1 MEAVARVVAVGD
13 GRAQLS
19 CQVAPSCRSCGEG
32 RGCGL
37 RLLARDRNI
46 VLDLPDPPE
55 GGVRLVAGQ
64 AVTVAIP
71 DDDVLRAAA
80 LAYLPALLGLLAGA
94 FLGSWLGGGADG
106 PVALGS
112 MLGAACGWWP
122 ARGWARRR
130 LSRVSVQPLDDVRA

>member
-13 GRAQLS
+13 GRAQLTCHVESS
-19 CQVAPSCRSCGEG
+19 CKSCGAG

-46 VLDLPDPPE
+46 VLDLPRPVDGRP
-55 GGVRLVAGQ
+55 GLVPGQ
-64 AVTVAIP
+64 TVTISIP

-94 FLGSWLGGGADG
+94 LIGHWLGEGDGA
-106 PVALGS
+106 VALAGL
-112 MLGAACGWWP
+112 LGAAGGWRL
-122 ARGWARRR
+122 ARGRARRQ
-130 LSRVSVQPLDDVRA
+130 LSRVSIRPPGDTRA